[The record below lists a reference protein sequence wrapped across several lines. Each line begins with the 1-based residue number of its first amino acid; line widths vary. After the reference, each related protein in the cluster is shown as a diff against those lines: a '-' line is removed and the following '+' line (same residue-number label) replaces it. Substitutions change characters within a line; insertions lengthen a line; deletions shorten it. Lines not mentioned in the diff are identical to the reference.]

1 MKKLI
6 FQVPTCQAAAFMLI
20 LQVALPSAKQA
31 LDGAKQGFEQRK
43 QGLYGSGWPSGFIR
57 L

>member
-43 QGLYGSGWPSGFIR
+43 QGLYGSGWHSGFIR

>member
-20 LQVALPSAKQA
+20 LQVALPSAKQG
-31 LDGAKQGFEQRK
+31 LERRKQGFEQRK